1 MKMISIGSSKMV
13 QGMKQSKMFKSFQ
26 DPQKVIMKKMSATLL
41 IIKVMRGYLGR
52 IRVKKMQMMILMQKE
67 KNLRAVKVIA
77 KCVQKFL
84 EKKNLLL
91 AEQRAAEVA
100 AATNIIQSFFRK
112 FLHLKRNIMIGLCVY
127 T

>member
-1 MKMISIGSSKMV
+1 
-13 QGMKQSKMFKSFQ
+13 
-26 DPQKVIMKKMSATLL
+26 
-41 IIKVMRGYLGR
+41 
-52 IRVKKMQMMILMQKE
+52 MQMMILMQKE